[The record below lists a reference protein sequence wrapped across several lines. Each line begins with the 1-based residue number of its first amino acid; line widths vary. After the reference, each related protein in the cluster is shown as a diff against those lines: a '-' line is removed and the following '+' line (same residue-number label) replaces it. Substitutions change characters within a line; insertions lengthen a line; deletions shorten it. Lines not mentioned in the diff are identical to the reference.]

1 MQVFGFRLLW
11 SRIKAIRFLMA
22 DKTVPK
28 TKKALIIAGI
38 FYIIMPFDLVPI
50 LVFPFS
56 LIDDIV
62 IWLVILW
69 YLRRELDS
77 YWHGEK
83 PKDYSQKFRGKRV
96 VDDVEYVVVED
107 DEESSKEGG
116 TEGKNNA

>member
-1 MQVFGFRLLW
+1 MQFFGFRLLW

-28 TKKALIIAGI
+28 RKKALIIAGI
-38 FYIIMPFDLVPI
+38 LYIIMPFDLVPV

-56 LIDDIV
+56 IIDDIV
-62 IWLVILW
+62 IWLAILW

-83 PKDYSQKFRGKRV
+83 PKDYSQKFRRKRV

-107 DEESSKEGG
+107 DEESG